1 MFLLFVFAVLTLL
14 VLLVIFV
21 VKTGDFF
28 LGGFTDLVNRFFQ
41 GDFSVSFSSREIAFI
56 ILFVFGFVFCIRC
69 LNRFKRW

>member
-14 VLLVIFV
+14 VLLVLFV

-41 GDFSVSFSSREIAFI
+41 GDFSSREIAFI

-69 LNRFKRW
+69 LNRFKR